1 MAKKK
6 LSGVITLP
14 YSIQY
19 KKKKVAYSAT
29 VIALK
34 CYTTRG
40 TYLSC
45 NKVCPM
51 SVWLLYS
58 KCNMYCN
65 WRRRDLSF
73 TLAMPIFTESF
84 AFCFLALMEDLS
96 LLAISS
102 FTLSSHHLLGKGN
115 TAGLGYAAVHSSL
128 GDPLDWFSLGLIPTR
143 LNIKRIYTD
152 GGVLN
157 FFCIAFCLVK
167 LMVHTF
173 CAKGEKIEWFGKIL
187 HFGH

>member
-1 MAKKK
+1 MAMVPTMAMNPTARLVTFFMEIEPLH
-6 LSGVITLP
+6 LSCLQL
-14 YSIQY
+14 SL
-19 KKKKVAYSAT
+19 KVKVKENHKFWVVPRKNATCT
-29 VIALK
+29 VIGGGGTCHSPWPCPFSQKALHSGK
-34 CYTTRG
+34 ELCFVNRG
-40 TYLSC
+40 G
-45 NKVCPM
+45 
-51 SVWLLYS
+51 
-58 KCNMYCN
+58 
-65 WRRRDLSF
+65 R
-73 TLAMPIFTESF
+73 
-84 AFCFLALMEDLS
+84 S